1 MQFIKRLK
9 KEELEIKGLCESR
22 YFSFLMFSNFITREA
37 QLFYVIIA
45 TDDYM
50 LRNTQN
56 KQNYQFFPGGIKPA

>member
-1 MQFIKRLK
+1 
-9 KEELEIKGLCESR
+9 
-22 YFSFLMFSNFITREA
+22 MFSNFITREA
-37 QLFYVIIA
+37 QLFDVIIE